1 MQESEFKFSPSV
13 LLWPLYFV
21 LSLWFVF
28 WIEVQFKVS
37 LNNFG
42 IFPRSFYGL
51 RGVVFSPFLHTDI
64 EHLFN
69 NSIPLLFLIA
79 ALRYFYRKVSFEILV
94 YGIICSG
101 LGTWLIGR
109 ANYHIGASGLIYV
122 LASFIFFKGIQTRY
136 FRLVALSFTI
146 VLVYGGMVW
155 YMFPNEELEISWEG
169 HLSGFVVG
177 FVFSILYKS
186 TEHHKQITYEWQK
199 PDFDAS
205 KDPFLKHFDEQ
216 GNFISS
222 SKMRALEEEKWQYFI
237 SNLPVIYTYKE
248 TDK

>member
-1 MQESEFKFSPSV
+1 
-13 LLWPLYFV
+13 
-21 LSLWFVF
+21 
-28 WIEVQFKVS
+28 
-37 LNNFG
+37 
-42 IFPRSFYGL
+42 
-51 RGVVFSPFLHTDI
+51 
-64 EHLFN
+64 
-69 NSIPLLFLIA
+69 
-79 ALRYFYRKVSFEILV
+79 LV

-122 LASFIFFKGIQTRY
+122 LASFIFFKGIQTGY